1 VDFVI
6 LVDVQNALVF
16 IKSVVIVSLIMLV
29 QKVVTAVI
37 IQGLVLPVVIL

>member
-6 LVDVQNALVF
+6 LVDVQNALVL